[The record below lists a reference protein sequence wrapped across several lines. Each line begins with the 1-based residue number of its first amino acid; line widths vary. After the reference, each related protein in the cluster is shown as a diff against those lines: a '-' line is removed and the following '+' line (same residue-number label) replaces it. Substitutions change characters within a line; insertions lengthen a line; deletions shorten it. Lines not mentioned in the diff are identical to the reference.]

1 MNQPLVDSLL
11 QVIQALSPQEQAA
24 LAEKLGA
31 MVQAP
36 TPQELTQLVQAGG
49 SFEFLQDEPD
59 LYTLED
65 GEPLP
70 SHA

>member
-1 MNQPLVDSLL
+1 MNQPLVDSLFQL
-11 QVIQALSPQEQAA
+11 IQALSPEEQAA

-31 MVQAP
+31 TVPHP
-36 TPQELTQLVQAGG
+36 TPQELAQLVQVGG

-65 GEPLP
+65 GEPLL
-70 SHA
+70 